1 MKILAI
7 CGSPHKGNSYSILQ
21 TIKENYPSVDFKI
34 MMIKDMN
41 LEQCR
46 GCYSCCLRGEDKCPL
61 KDDRDMII
69 RDMQEADGVLFATPV
84 FVNHISYLMKH
95 FIDRLGFF
103 AHRPAFFGKYAMVM
117 SVCSGFGADK
127 ANDYMS
133 GIFSVFGFAVVS
145 ALELKVAARTET
157 ENAYNHA
164 QTINAF
170 NTFLERINKDQ
181 GKMPTPT
188 LLQLIYFNIFRS
200 LSMITQKTNKADY
213 EFYRDKKDFIYHI
226 EINWLKNIVA
236 KWIARKEVKK
246 IMMNR

>member
-7 CGSPHKGNSYSILQ
+7 CGSPHKGNSYSVLNS
-21 TIKENYPSVDFKI
+21 IKDNYPSIDFKI
-34 MMIKDMN
+34 MLLNEMN

-61 KDDRDMII
+61 KDDRDKII
-69 RDMQEADGVLFATPV
+69 EEMLKADGVVFATPV
-84 FVNHISYLMKH
+84 YVNHISALMKH
-95 FIDRLGFF
+95 FIDRIGYF
-103 AHRPAFFGKYAMVM
+103 AHRPRFFGKYAMVM

-145 ALELKVAARTET
+145 SLELKVATKTDIEKT
-157 ENAYNHA
+157 YNHE
-164 QTINAF
+164 QTIKAF
-170 NTFLERINKDQ
+170 NIFIDRIEKDQ
-181 GKMPTPT
+181 GEMPVPT

-200 LSMITQKTNKADY
+200 LSVITKKTNSADY
-213 EFYRDKKDFIYHI
+213 EYYKDKVGFNYDVK
-226 EINWLKNIVA
+226 INFFKKMLA
-236 KWIARKEVKK
+236 QWIAGKEVKK

>member
-21 TIKENYPSVDFKI
+21 TIKEEYPSLVVKI
-34 MMIKDMN
+34 IMLKDMN
-41 LEQCR
+41 LELCR

-61 KDDRDMII
+61 KDDRDAILEEM
-69 RDMQEADGVLFATPV
+69 MVVDGVLFVTPV

-103 AHRPAFFGKYAMVM
+103 AHRPAFFGKHAMVI

-127 ANDYMS
+127 ANDYMT

-145 ALELKVAARTET
+145 SLELKVAAKTET
-157 ENAYNHA
+157 EKTYNHR

-170 NTFLERINKDQ
+170 NTFLERIDKDQ

-200 LSMITQKTNKADY
+200 LSVITQKTNKADY
-213 EFYRDKKDFIYHI
+213 EFYKDKNDFIYDI
-226 EINWLKNIVA
+226 EINLFKKMLA
-236 KWIARKEVKK
+236 QWIAKKEVKK